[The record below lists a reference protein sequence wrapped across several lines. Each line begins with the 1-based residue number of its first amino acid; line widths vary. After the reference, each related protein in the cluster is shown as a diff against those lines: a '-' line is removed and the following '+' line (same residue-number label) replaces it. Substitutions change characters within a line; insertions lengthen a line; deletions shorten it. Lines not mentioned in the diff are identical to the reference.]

1 MELKR
6 LLRVLRDRWYVILG
20 VGLLGLLAGWYFT
33 NLAND
38 NRQQQIQATIA
49 IRFDPQESQTAEA
62 LAVQRE
68 TTLERARLAAGELLF
83 ADPTT
88 KFVEIDPAT
97 GHLVFRALGTTNA
110 EANDN
115 VVPLLQA
122 YLAVDPAAGGSVETR
137 LADVLEK
144 AEDIQAQIEELQIT
158 LTPAEQAL
166 VASLAALDQQILA
179 TTEALTQALVD
190 EDAASPVELPGATA
204 RREQLQEALAEYES
218 ERASLGATPQTT
230 LSVEDQFRLTSLQ
243 NGLAILAA
251 DYEQLNLR
259 GLGIIDSG
267 TVDPVIFVNLTGE
280 AANPAINGLIG
291 LIGGIALALF
301 GLIFITRARKPIWLP
316 EDIDL
321 PFLGEVPTR
330 RVGAGM
336 GEAWY
341 DTTEG
346 GVRKPAIQALRSVV
360 EAQLPSTG
368 ATLAVTAHNVAAPGV
383 HALTTDLAVAMAS
396 AGSSVLLVDADFAS
410 DSSMGEYRVGGSSLS
425 GALALNP
432 ESVGFERSVA
442 AAVAGA
448 LFVRPDLAVVPAG
461 PPPQSPG
468 DALAGRQFRAFV
480 EEAVRHFDVVV
491 VAVGD
496 ISTPAA
502 QVAMQR
508 LRRSVLVLTPG
519 KSTMPQVNGLVF
531 DVAQRQVSMLGALF
545 LQRSER
551 SVWGMGERHVEQ
563 AIPEPIHHPS
573 PTTSPISRLSHYPSA
588 GTRGT
593 ALLPPES
600 LQSLADRVGS
610 LQESGSD
617 GGFGQELLA
626 SLDGASPDVAFD
638 AVTDY
643 LISRVEDM
651 MIAGYGQGDFSDDLI
666 DEVSLSGFIPFRS
679 VTDHPSVGRWLMD
692 ELQHEVAPH
701 TAAAIVEQMERIL
714 AAGTDRESVDLD
726 DWLSKQFFVRHLKR
740 TNGDPAVWQLNS
752 EEGTVQVLVPAA
764 RFDRHHIDN
773 LMTQMTSRVIDE
785 LERNL
790 KSANTKGEIEQA
802 ALIEGRIREVRR
814 METALGLLLGITVD
828 EATKAT
834 RRRTKNQ
841 DWEWNP
847 DWSAGF
853 RANLAPLQ
861 RLGLLPFP
869 VLTEDEMNSLLATG

>member
-33 NLAND
+33 VLAND
-38 NRQQQIQATIA
+38 NRDAQIQATIA
-49 IRFDPQESQTAEA
+49 IRFDPLEGQTAEA
-62 LAVQRE
+62 LAVQRD
-68 TTLERARLAAGELLF
+68 TTLEKARLAAGELLF
-83 ADPTT
+83 ADPTSII
-88 KFVEIDPAT
+88 EIDAIT
-97 GHLVFRALGTTNA
+97 GRLAFRALGNTEA
-110 EANDN
+110 EAN
-115 VVPLLQA
+115 VKASALLDA
-122 YLAVDPAAGGSVETR
+122 YRDVDPAAGGSVEAR
-137 LADVLEK
+137 LAGVLDK
-144 AEDIQAQIEELQIT
+144 AALIEAQIAELQIT
-158 LTPAEQAL
+158 LTPEEQAL
-166 VASLAALDQQILA
+166 VADLASLDQQILA
-179 TTEALTQALVD
+179 TSEALTQALVE
-190 EDAASPVELPGATA
+190 EDAASAVELPMATT
-204 RREQLQEALAEYES
+204 RRQQLQEAFNELET
-218 ERASLGATPQTT
+218 ERATAGAAPSTT
-230 LSVEDQFRLTSLQ
+230 LSVADQFRLTSLQ
-243 NGLAILAA
+243 NGLALLGVEY
-251 DYEQLNLR
+251 DQLNLR
-259 GLGIIDSG
+259 ALGIIDNR
-267 TVDPVIFVNLTGE
+267 TIDPVVFLDLTGDP
-280 AANPAINGLIG
+280 ANPLINGLIG

-301 GLIFITRARKPIWLP
+301 GLVFITRATKPVWLP
-316 EDIDL
+316 EDLDV

-330 RVGAGM
+330 RVGAGL

-346 GVRKPAIQALRSVV
+346 GFRKPAIQALRSVV

-368 ATLAVTAHNVAAPGV
+368 ATLAVTAHNVAGPGV
-383 HALTTDLAVAMAS
+383 HALTTDLAVSMAS

-410 DSSMGEYRVGGSSLS
+410 DSAMGEYRVGGSSLS
-425 GALALNP
+425 GVLALNP
-432 ESVGFERSVA
+432 ESMGFDRAVA

-448 LFVRPDLAVVPAG
+448 LFVRPDLAVIPAG
-461 PPPQSPG
+461 PPPPSPG

-496 ISTPAA
+496 IGTPAA

-519 KSTMPQVNGLVF
+519 RSTMPRVNGLVF
-531 DVAQRQVSMLGALF
+531 DVAQRQVSMMGAVF

-551 SVWGMGERHVEQ
+551 AVWGIGERHVEQ
-563 AIPEPIHHPS
+563 VIPEPVHHPG
-573 PTTSPISRLSHYPSA
+573 PTTSPISRLSHYPIP

-593 ALLPPES
+593 ALLPPDS

-626 SLDGASPDVAFD
+626 SLDGAPPEVAFD
-638 AVTDY
+638 AVADY
-643 LISRVEDM
+643 LVSRVEDM
-651 MIAGYGQGDFSDDLI
+651 MTAGYGQGDFSDDVI
-666 DEVSLSGFIPFRS
+666 DEVSLSGFVPFRS
-679 VTDHPSVGRWLMD
+679 VTEHPSVGRWLMD
-692 ELQHEVAPH
+692 ELNTEVAPH
-701 TAAAIVEQMERIL
+701 TAAAIIEQMERIL

-726 DWLSKQFFVRHLKR
+726 DWLSRQFFVRHLKR
-740 TNGDPAVWQLNS
+740 TSGDPAVWQLNS

-764 RFDRHHIDN
+764 RFDRQRIDN

-790 KSANTKGEIEQA
+790 KSANAKSEIEQA
-802 ALIEGRIREVRR
+802 ALIEARIREVRR

-834 RRRTKNQ
+834 RRRTKNEA
-841 DWEWNP
+841 WEWNP